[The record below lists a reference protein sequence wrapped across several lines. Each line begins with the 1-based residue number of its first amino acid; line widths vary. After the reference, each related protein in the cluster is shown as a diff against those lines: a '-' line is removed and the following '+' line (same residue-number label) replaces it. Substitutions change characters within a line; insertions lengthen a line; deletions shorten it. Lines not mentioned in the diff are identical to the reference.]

1 MQISKHLKESSIILN
16 YQPEIPIDDPKWNVR
31 KTKEILFREIVD
43 RLDTIGSIANKTKLF
58 HEFEE
63 REKKDSC
70 CIGEGIALPHLRTL
84 QCKDLLISIITIP
97 EGLDFSAF
105 DGQPVKIFVSFIT
118 PIYDDHLYKI
128 LYKNLSVLFENE
140 ESLQKILAIEK
151 PGELIR
157 FIRQEIGS

>member
-1 MQISKHLKESSIILN
+1 MQVSKHLKESSIILN
-16 YQPEIPIDDPKWNVR
+16 YQPEIPLDDPKWTVR
-31 KTKEILFREIVD
+31 KTKEIIFREIVA
-43 RLDTIGSIANKTKLF
+43 RLETIGNINNTTKLY

-84 QCKDLLISIITIP
+84 QCKELLISIITIP
-97 EGLDFSAF
+97 DGIDFGAF
-105 DGQPVKIFVSFIT
+105 DGLPVKVFISFIT
-118 PIYDDHLYKI
+118 PIYDDSLYKV

-140 ESLQKILAIEK
+140 TSIDKILEIKK

-157 FIRQEIGS
+157 FIKQELG